1 MINSIIILINIII
14 LITVIFLVGHIEH
27 KNDEI
32 QDRIDELS
40 MIECKLTRMLDDFAV
55 IMSYREYGE

>member
-1 MINSIIILINIII
+1 MINSIIILINIVT
-14 LITVIFLVGHIEH
+14 LFTVIFLVGHIEH

-40 MIECKLTRMLDDFAV
+40 MIECKLTKMLDDFV
-55 IMSYREYGE
+55 IIMSHRTE

>member
-1 MINSIIILINIII
+1 MINSIIMLINIVT
-14 LITVIFLVGHIEH
+14 LFTTIFLVGHVEH

-40 MIECKLTRMLDDFAV
+40 MIECRLSDMIDKLVV
-55 IMSYREYGE
+55 ILCYRDNN

>member
-1 MINSIIILINIII
+1 MINSIIILINIIT
-14 LITVIFLVGHIEH
+14 LFTVIFLVGHIEH

-40 MIECKLTRMLDDFAV
+40 IIECKLTKMLDDFV
-55 IMSYREYGE
+55 IIMSYRKE

>member
-1 MINSIIILINIII
+1 MINSIIILINIIT
-14 LITVIFLVGHIEH
+14 LLATIFLVGHIEH

-40 MIECKLTRMLDDFAV
+40 MIECRLSDMMDKLAV
-55 IMSYREYGE
+55 ILCYRDNN

>member
-1 MINSIIILINIII
+1 MINTIIMLINIIT
-14 LITVIFLVGHIEH
+14 LFTSIFLVGQAEH

-40 MIECKLTRMLDDFAV
+40 MIECKLTKMLDDMAV
-55 IMSYREYGE
+55 IMSYRESSE